1 MDVPASTNPR
11 SFPLHVRT
19 DRCQACLMADLISLQ
34 SKLLAAAV
42 AQRDAPRWRR
52 MSRKELD
59 QILDPCAWRE
69 PVYAWL
75 LANHAKVVRVRQ
87 HRNGWNRMHWAEI
100 ARIMEV
106 EGVKGIARRAA
117 QRQLGA

>member
-1 MDVPASTNPR
+1 
-11 SFPLHVRT
+11 
-19 DRCQACLMADLISLQ
+19 MADLISLQ

-59 QILDPCAWRE
+59 QILDPCAWHE

-75 LANHAKVVRVRQ
+75 LANHAEVVRVRQ